1 MMLTKLLTTVT
12 LCALVLTGCDSGP
25 IDEEKSS
32 QTLAFNDAG
41 PVSMFVGESIENPA
55 TGQGTGSITYAS
67 SDTAVATVSNVGT
80 VSALSA
86 GQAIITASI
95 AADDTFNGRTE
106 LFILY
111 VSAPGTTSQTLTF
124 ATPTSVTGTV
134 DDVIANAA
142 TGQGTGAVTYASSD
156 TAVATVDTAGSITL
170 LTGGTS
176 TITASIAADTQ
187 WAAQS
192 NTYELTSNKK
202 VQTLTFAT
210 PTSVTGTVDDVIA
223 NAATGQGT
231 GAVTYASSDT
241 AVATVD
247 TAGSITLLTGGTSTI
262 TASIAADTQWAA
274 QSNTYELTS
283 NKKVQTLT
291 FATPTSLTGTID
303 DIFANPATG
312 QGSGTVT
319 YSSSNDAVAT
329 VDIYG
334 GILMLSAGNATITAT
349 IAADTQWAA
358 QSNTYELT
366 SNKKVQTLALAD
378 TGPIALF
385 VGNSLNNVALGEG
398 TGTVSYASSDDNIAS
413 VSNTGKVTAV
423 SAGQATITATIATD
437 TIFLPQSDTYI
448 VNVSAAGTTSQTLSF
463 ATPTSLT
470 GTIDDIFANPAT
482 GQGSGTVTYSSSNDA
497 VATVDIY
504 GGILMLSAGNATI
517 TATIAAD
524 AVYALATNSFDVSV
538 TKKVATYAFN
548 DGGPVSILLTNSYT
562 NAITG
567 TGGTITFTSSDPSIA
582 SVDPVTGQV
591 TATTLTGDAV
601 ITATMVEDSQ
611 WQAASWNYDVHTRY
625 FEEMLFEYETWE
637 VPPSVNA
644 TIGCAAGACPAT
656 YFKRAFLRNEGGHSP
671 QITYVSSDTTIAS
684 VDSVSGVVTML
695 KEGLVTITAS
705 ALEDS
710 EYIAA
715 TGSYQLTLTKSMMIY
730 SFIDSLGNPLDPLF
744 DGNATLEG
752 TVDDVVTITVMSEG
766 GAPDLWTSSNTAV
779 ATVSNGT
786 VTMLTGGTAT
796 ISASNA
802 GDTYWKAASNSFE
815 LTVNKFDQ
823 TITEYRPEAD
833 GNSFNL
839 MLSDGLQLIDPATKD
854 SSATIVYS
862 STDSS
867 VAYIADVTPNAP
879 EEGRLFAAKLGNA
892 LVTITIPADDRFN
905 AWTRNYGV
913 SVIAQVAPAYTNTG
927 TVYAILGT
935 DFENPLLVSDAN
947 LPSTPTM
954 TTAGIITI
962 NADGTFTPI
971 GTGVTTITATLEKET
986 RTGTYTAYSSFD
998 VNVVGHTAYIAAQR
1012 DPRLAST
1019 TVTTPASIDGVS
1031 AYFTQEQGCDAIA
1044 NSPACSGHSG
1054 PLTTSDSADLL
1065 YAGINTLPSYLT
1077 LKHGDYRTRETEI
1090 AIGYMGTSGSLASGI
1105 FTARHSPQVTEL
1117 NGEFYLIGGEN
1128 IGGLKDFNNPS
1139 YARNDVWKSTDG
1151 THWTLLTA
1159 NAPFTTRYQHQVVAF
1174 QNKLW
1179 VIGGWNELD
1188 TANNHL
1194 PIWSSVDGINWVNEN
1209 ASPAFSSRAGHTVT
1223 EFDSKLWLINGMN
1236 EVEDAQNDI
1245 WSSSDGVNWT
1255 LEATNP
1261 FPARYEHQVTNFNGA
1276 LWLIGGSDINGD
1288 MLSDIWSSADGVNWT
1303 LVNDQPAFGPKS
1315 NHELIQFDNR
1325 LWVLGGVANSWND
1338 VQNDVWSS
1346 SDGYSWTQE
1355 NRFQPTFSKRSDFGT
1370 LVVNGKLWAI
1380 GGFNGQGC
1388 CANVLGDIWSTT
1400 DGARWV
1406 DETPVLRFSPRSN
1419 HQVTEFKGKLWTIG
1433 GLTASGIYSNEVWS
1447 SLDGI
1452 DWRQVATKG
1461 SADGLLT
1468 NNNMFVGRSEHQV
1481 LVHDDKLW
1489 VIGGRNGDSALNNLN
1504 DVWSSVDGAVWIRTS
1519 PEKYVTGSGWVPS
1532 ALNNQLGKIRN
1543 HQIVPYV
1550 YASSAAKEL
1559 VILGGTD
1566 DVSDA
1571 LGEYRLGGTAGEI
1584 WEPALPMPRREGH
1597 QATLLN
1603 RSGQTPIIVV
1613 TGGKNNT
1620 GFSFIKTTRI
1630 AYDDPTGWNWSE
1642 PSLGDANDIAVN
1654 GRTEHQATAFVNST
1668 GNPTLYL
1675 SGGIDSAGTS
1685 SGNLWESNDGL
1696 TWTPVLLAAPWGAR
1710 SEHQMVVFNNR
1721 LWVIGGKAADGTVL
1735 NDIWASDNYGR
1746 SWQEQVSFN
1755 VTFAS
1760 EP

>member
-1 MMLTKLLTTVT
+1 MLTKLLTTVT

-202 VQTLTFAT
+202 VQTLT
-210 PTSVTGTVDDVIA
+210 
-223 NAATGQGT
+223 
-231 GAVTYASSDT
+231 
-241 AVATVD
+241 
-247 TAGSITLLTGGTSTI
+247 
-262 TASIAADTQWAA
+262 
-274 QSNTYELTS
+274 
-283 NKKVQTLT
+283 
-291 FATPTSLTGTID
+291 
-303 DIFANPATG
+303 
-312 QGSGTVT
+312 
-319 YSSSNDAVAT
+319 
-329 VDIYG
+329 
-334 GILMLSAGNATITAT
+334 
-349 IAADTQWAA
+349 
-358 QSNTYELT
+358 
-366 SNKKVQTLALAD
+366 
-378 TGPIALF
+378 
-385 VGNSLNNVALGEG
+385 
-398 TGTVSYASSDDNIAS
+398 
-413 VSNTGKVTAV
+413 
-423 SAGQATITATIATD
+423 
-437 TIFLPQSDTYI
+437 
-448 VNVSAAGTTSQTLSF
+448 F

-730 SFIDSLGNPLDPLF
+730 SFIDSLENPLDPLF

-1188 TANNHL
+1188 TANDQL

-1223 EFDSKLWLINGMN
+1223 EFAGKLWLINGMN

-1255 LEATNP
+1255 LEEATNP

-1550 YASSAAKEL
+1550 YASSAAKPNEL

-1654 GRTEHQATAFVNST
+1654 RRTEHQTTAFVNST

-1696 TWTPVLLAAPWGAR
+1696 TWTPVLSDAPWGAR